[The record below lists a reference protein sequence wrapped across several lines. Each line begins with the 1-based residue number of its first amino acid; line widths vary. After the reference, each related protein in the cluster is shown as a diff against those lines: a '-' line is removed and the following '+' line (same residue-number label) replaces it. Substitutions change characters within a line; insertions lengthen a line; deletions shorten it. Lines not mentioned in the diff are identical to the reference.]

1 MTTAPPRRRSA
12 GSDPAL
18 RAALPFLAVTFG
30 ISWGLWAVALR
41 LGGDVADP
49 VVMACYLLGACGPSL
64 SALVMRLCGRSTG
77 RRVRW
82 ASAPAWLPAAL
93 LLGAAPAVLGALAAP
108 QLGGPAFDPSILTTA
123 AAAAGG
129 VLPYLAVNL
138 VAGPLAEEFG
148 WRGHLQP
155 VLRRRF
161 GPAATSALVGVVWAV
176 WHVPLFLLVGTSQ
189 AQIGLLTPAAVV
201 FFAAMLP
208 TSVVSWFVSE
218 RLRGGVPGA
227 VLVHLAVNISLTL
240 LFVAPS
246 AGGVACALVALV
258 LIAAVLLGRARPA
271 ADVGDR
277 I

>member
-1 MTTAPPRRRSA
+1 
-12 GSDPAL
+12 
-18 RAALPFLAVTFG
+18 
-30 ISWGLWAVALR
+30 
-41 LGGDVADP
+41 
-49 VVMACYLLGACGPSL
+49 VV
-64 SALVMRLCGRSTG
+64 
-77 RRVRW
+77 
-82 ASAPAWLPAAL
+82 
-93 LLGAAPAVLGALAAP
+93 LGAAPALLGALAAP
-108 QLGGPAFDPSILTTA
+108 QLGGPPFDPSVLTGAT
-123 AAAAGG
+123 AAAGG
-129 VLPYLAVNL
+129 LLPYLAVNL

-155 VLRRRF
+155 VLRRRL
-161 GPAATSALVGVVWAV
+161 GPAVTAVVVGGVWAL
-176 WHVPLFLLVGTSQ
+176 WHVPLFLLAGTSQ
-189 AQIGLLTPAAVV
+189 ARIGLVSPAAVA

-208 TSVVSWFVSE
+208 LSVVAWFVSE